1 MGRVPP
7 RWWSGKCLDSARGFP
22 KYSAGRLGPEFQKAA
37 IAGHSI
43 SPGQCA
49 RQERRPSSVWLL
61 VAISSQSNGRRIKE
75 AYYSASENDRP
86 LITKVCRRRLPE
98 RLRLFAVQLVQWGD
112 SGFFR
117 EKQRICL
124 KSISWRLPRR
134 RRLFKRPPSVLN
146 QNRELDG
153 SCRRKMK
160 SRWNYTTKLVA
171 PEPQV
176 EC

>member
-61 VAISSQSNGRRIKE
+61 VAISSQSNGRRIKA

-98 RLRLFAVQLVQWGD
+98 RLRLLCGSTGSVGRQWVFPRKAKNLFEVD
-112 SGFFR
+112 LLEASPS
-117 EKQRICL
+117 EKTFQ
-124 KSISWRLPRR
+124 K
-134 RRLFKRPPSVLN
+134 
-146 QNRELDG
+146 
-153 SCRRKMK
+153 
-160 SRWNYTTKLVA
+160 A
-171 PEPQV
+171 A
-176 EC
+176 ECP